1 MNEESNTNHCAYY
14 ITRKKRYCRMRPVL
28 SHKFCPE
35 HSLFDEVL
43 QNNESTARMPCPL
56 DRKHTC
62 FVKGLEEHLKKCN
75 SREKEKPIYY
85 QKSINGRILGKNE
98 EKVTISEISD
108 EELTNLITKVKKTC
122 NEFLMPLEIEEIS
135 HPVLNSALKDSKNGQ
150 LAIKHLRQQAS
161 LLGHMKNMK
170 LLSNETCFV
179 EFGAGRGQ
187 LTSWIIQ
194 AVNNKNSCKFILID
208 RASQRHKNNYL
219 LQGIIM
225 ALCCHHQ
232 CTWQTYVGRTFLEE
246 QKYNQREFQL
256 LCGIASWAT
265 CGRMPT
271 HFDSNDDESNMENN
285 NTDKNR
291 YRRMN
296 LDADCREEIGRQCK
310 RLLDYEFKY
319 IILFLLIDSNDD
331 ESNMENNNTD
341 KNSYRR
347 MNLDADCREEIGRQ
361 CKRLLDYGRMRYLID
376 HNYDAKLI
384 CYVEPAVSLENIA
397 LVAINKKL

>member
-1 MNEESNTNHCAYY
+1 MNELE
-14 ITRKKRYCRMRPVL
+14 
-28 SHKFCPE
+28 
-35 HSLFDEVL
+35 
-43 QNNESTARMPCPL
+43 NNESTARMPCPL

-108 EELTNLITKVKKTC
+108 EELTNLITKIKKTY

-208 RASQRHKNNYL
+208 RASQRHKFDTKLKYDKELHVERIRVDIEHLYLGRIPSISSHNGNIVGVTKHLCGAATDLALKCLMETLSDQENHLNNYL

-271 HFDSNDDESNMENN
+271 HFDSNDDACNMENN

-296 LDADCREEIGRQCK
+296 LG
-310 RLLDYEFKY
+310 
-319 IILFLLIDSNDD
+319 
-331 ESNMENNNTD
+331 
-341 KNSYRR
+341 
-347 MNLDADCREEIGRQ
+347 ADCREEIGRQ

-397 LVAINKKL
+397 LVAINKNL